1 MAGGGDAP
9 RVPLRAL
16 LRAVNALLQQR
27 RYHAALAVLKGFRNG
42 AVYGAKVRAPHALV
56 MTFLFKSGSL
66 REKLKSIA
74 QATYTHSR
82 NLAYFVFTYKGLMA
96 LQSQLQG
103 KKIPFHS
110 FFAACIGGWLVF
122 SENNPINNQIIMY
135 LLSRVLFGLSRLAVE
150 KGYVPQPKQDPF
162 PLIAALTWGTVLW
175 LFEYHRQTLQ
185 PSLQSSM
192 TYLYEDSDVW
202 HDVSDFL
209 IYNKTPDSK

>member
-1 MAGGGDAP
+1 MAGDGD
-9 RVPLRAL
+9 RLRAL
-16 LRAVNALLQQR
+16 LRAASALLQQR
-27 RYHAALAVLKGFRNG
+27 RYRAALAVIKGFRNG

-66 REKLKSIA
+66 REKLKAIA

-96 LQSQLQG
+96 LQSRLQG

-122 SENNPINNQIIMY
+122 GDNNPINSQIIMY
-135 LLSRVLFGLSRLAVE
+135 LLSRILFGLSRLAVE
-150 KGYVPQPKQDPF
+150 KGYIPQPKQDPF
-162 PLIAALTWGTVLW
+162 PLVAALIWGTVLW
-175 LFEYHRQTLQ
+175 LFEYHRHTLQ

-192 TYLYEDSDVW
+192 TYLYEDSNTW
-202 HDVSDFL
+202 HDISDFL
-209 IYNKTPDSK
+209 IYNKRTDK